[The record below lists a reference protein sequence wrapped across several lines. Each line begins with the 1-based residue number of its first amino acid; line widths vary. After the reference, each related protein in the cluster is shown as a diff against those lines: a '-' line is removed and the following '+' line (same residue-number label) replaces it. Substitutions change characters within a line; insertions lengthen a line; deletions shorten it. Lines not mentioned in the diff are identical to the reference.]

1 MRTGA
6 LFTVVAVLGWGGLWG
21 CQGKGVAL
29 KLDMDP
35 PSVTPAEA
43 QAFSGQVR
51 GVEPQLTLN
60 GAPVALKE
68 GRFALTEPLKN
79 GDNVFTFV
87 LSAKPGADKAAEQKT
102 DRYAVK
108 RVPQEV
114 FDAEH
119 FYSTSGSMNGTQ
131 RSSSGGLLADK
142 AEGRLQ
148 ADELSGSRLE
158 EYGHE
163 NRPPRDGMPLDIRLS
178 VGEGRVKVSVKPEQG
193 PVASAV
199 AAPGTPATLQ
209 APAELHHRK
218 YTVRLEALDGK
229 PARKVDLQVRY

>member
-6 LFTVVAVLGWGGLWG
+6 FLAVVAVLGWGGLWG

-35 PSVTPAEA
+35 PSVTPSES

-51 GVEPQLTLN
+51 GVEPSLTLN
-60 GAPVALKE
+60 GTPVALQE
-68 GRFALTEPLKN
+68 GRFELTQPLKD
-79 GDNVFTFV
+79 GANVFTFV
-87 LSAKPGADKAAEQKT
+87 LSAKPGAGAAAEQKT
-102 DRYAVK
+102 DRFEVK
-108 RVPQEV
+108 RVPQDV
-114 FDAEH
+114 YDAEY

-131 RSSSGGLLADK
+131 RSGSGGLLADK
-142 AEGRLQ
+142 AESRLR

-158 EYGHE
+158 QYSHE
-163 NRPPRDGMPLDIRLS
+163 NRPPRGGMPLDISLS
-178 VGEGRVKVSVKPEQG
+178 VGQGRVKVSVKPEQG

-199 AAPGTPATLQ
+199 ASPNAPATLQ
-209 APAELHHRK
+209 APAELHHSK

-229 PARKVDLQVRY
+229 PARQLELQVRY

>member
-6 LFTVVAVLGWGGLWG
+6 FLTVVAVLGWGGLWG

-35 PSVTPAEA
+35 PSVTPAES

-51 GVEPQLTLN
+51 GVEPSLTLN
-60 GAPVALKE
+60 GTPVVLQD
-68 GRFALTEPLKN
+68 GRFELTQPLKD
-79 GDNVFTFV
+79 GANVFTFV
-87 LSAKPGADKAAEQKT
+87 FSAKPGADAAAEQKT
-102 DRYAVK
+102 DRFEVK

-119 FYSTSGSMNGTQ
+119 FYGSSGSMSGIK
-131 RSSSGGLLADK
+131 RSGSGGLLADK
-142 AEGRLQ
+142 AESRLQ
-148 ADELSGSRLE
+148 ADELSGARLE
-158 EYGHE
+158 EYSHE
-163 NRPPRDGMPLDIRLS
+163 NRPPRDGMPLDISLS
-178 VGEGRVKVSVKPEQG
+178 VGQGRVRVSVKPEKG

-199 AAPGTPATLQ
+199 AAPNAPATLQ
-209 APAELHHRK
+209 APAQLHHSK

-229 PARKVDLQVRY
+229 PARQLDLKVSY